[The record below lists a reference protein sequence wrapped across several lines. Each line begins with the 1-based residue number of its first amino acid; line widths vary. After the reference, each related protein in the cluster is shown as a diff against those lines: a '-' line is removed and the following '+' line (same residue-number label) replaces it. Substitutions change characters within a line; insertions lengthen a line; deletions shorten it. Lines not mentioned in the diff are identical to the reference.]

1 MIYEDSVLKK
11 KDLGPDT
18 LFYNERLMMRDL
30 SLFNFIPDENIDFM
44 SNMIEFQRRK
54 ETLIAVNKIY
64 EIKIDLYKSYGVIL
78 WD

>member
-78 WD
+78 